1 MAFVLLDFGAGGFTT
16 VSGTWILV
24 FNPAS
29 VRSLGIDLIGNRVLH
44 IAQMGFGSQ
53 KTIRVV
59 GVRLA
64 FALRETEEREGKRRE
79 GTYWR
84 DRHYIRNPRP
94 TFYDDKNTLHGS

>member
-24 FNPAS
+24 FSPAS
-29 VRSLGIDLIGNRVLH
+29 VRSLGMDLIGNRVLH

-53 KTIRVV
+53 KTTRVV

-64 FALRETEEREGKRRE
+64 FAPLPKSGRKVKGEEKEGNVLE
-79 GTYWR
+79 
-84 DRHYIRNPRP
+84 RH
-94 TFYDDKNTLHGS
+94 TLHTNPTSNVL